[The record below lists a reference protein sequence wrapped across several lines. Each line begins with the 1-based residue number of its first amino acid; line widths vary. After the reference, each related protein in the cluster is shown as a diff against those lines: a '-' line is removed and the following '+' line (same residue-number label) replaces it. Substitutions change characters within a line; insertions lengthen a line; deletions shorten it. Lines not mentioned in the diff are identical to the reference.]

1 MADAVTELE
10 RGRERY
16 AGQAWRG
23 AYESL
28 SVADRADPLGP
39 EDLEL
44 LATSAYMLG
53 REDEYLALLE
63 RAHSAHLKA
72 DEPAR
77 AVRCAFWVGTHFAQR
92 GEMAQAGGWLGRAQR
107 LLERHGP
114 LEVERGYLLLPSMFE
129 QLGQGLPEVAAEI
142 AGEAVAI
149 AESCGDRELFA
160 LAAHMQGHIRIELGR
175 LKDGMALLDEA
186 MLPAAAGELS
196 PIVTGIV
203 YCGVI
208 LACQDAHE
216 VGRAREWTGVL
227 STWCE
232 DQPDLVSFTGRCR
245 IHRAEIMQLGGSWSD
260 ALDEAR
266 RAHDRCLEGQ
276 NESAAGEASY
286 RQAEIHRLRGE
297 HTAADRAYREASG
310 RGREPQPGLALLR
323 QAQGEGEAAVAAIR
337 RALAET
343 GEPGKRL
350 ALLPACVEIMLA
362 AGHLDDARAASV
374 ELEGLMRDEE
384 SPALVATLALAQG
397 AVDLAGGDSGSA
409 LPALRRAAR
418 IWDELEA
425 PYEVARARELT
436 GHACR
441 KLGDEEGA
449 ALELGAARQSY
460 AGLRAAPDLVRLDAM
475 RARVPGARAD
485 RP

>member
-1 MADAVTELE
+1 MPGGT
-10 RGRERY
+10 
-16 AGQAWRG
+16 
-23 AYESL
+23 
-28 SVADRADPLGP
+28 
-39 EDLEL
+39 
-44 LATSAYMLG
+44 
-53 REDEYLALLE
+53 E
-63 RAHSAHLKA
+63 RA
-72 DEPAR
+72 
-77 AVRCAFWVGTHFAQR
+77 
-92 GEMAQAGGWLGRAQR
+92 
-107 LLERHGP
+107 
-114 LEVERGYLLLPSMFE
+114 
-129 QLGQGLPEVAAEI
+129 
-142 AGEAVAI
+142 
-149 AESCGDRELFA
+149 
-160 LAAHMQGHIRIELGR
+160 
-175 LKDGMALLDEA
+175 
-186 MLPAAAGELS
+186 
-196 PIVTGIV
+196 
-203 YCGVI
+203 
-208 LACQDAHE
+208 
-216 VGRAREWTGVL
+216 
-227 STWCE
+227 
-232 DQPDLVSFTGRCR
+232 
-245 IHRAEIMQLGGSWSD
+245 
-260 ALDEAR
+260 
-266 RAHDRCLEGQ
+266 
-276 NESAAGEASY
+276 AAGEASY

-441 KLGDEEGA
+441 ELGDEEGA
-449 ALELGAARQSY
+449 ALELGAARGATPGY
-460 AGLRAAPDLVRLDAM
+460 APRRISSVSTRCG
-475 RARVPGARAD
+475 PGPR
-485 RP
+485 RTG